1 MACKENVTASP
12 EMPASE
18 QQLAANRSNAAKSTG
33 PKSSN
38 GKAIVSTNAIKH
50 AILSDRMLVDGEKPA
65 EFRSLLQELGA
76 ALAPVGI
83 IEAALVERIAISL
96 WRQRRLV
103 RAETA
108 ALSLATEPRKIAA
121 GVSQELDLSL
131 SARLSENDLVPFD
144 RSHAKWCEG
153 VIDEFE
159 RMDDFDLEALPR
171 NAPLIHRQLKSDAD
185 SDNETVEA
193 YLGAYNEG
201 LSGYLAELIRW
212 CRKELEAA
220 RQRPKVLQ
228 LAEHFRAR
236 NLVLPVHALQLF
248 TRYQTTLD
256 NQLFKS
262 LRALREAQEWRL
274 KQAIP
279 TDDADASNLIE
290 SAA

>member
-1 MACKENVTASP
+1 MST
-12 EMPASE
+12 SE

-33 PKSSN
+33 PKTSN

-65 EFRSLLQELGA
+65 EFRELLQELNA
-76 ALAPVGI
+76 ALDPVGI
-83 IEAALVERIAISL
+83 VEVALVERVAISM
-96 WRQRRLV
+96 WRQRRLI

-108 ALSLATEPRKIAA
+108 ALALATQPKKIAA
-121 GVSQELDLSL
+121 DVSRELDLYS
-131 SARLSENDLVPFD
+131 SACITEADLVPFERD
-144 RSHAKWCEG
+144 HAKWCEG
-153 VIDEFE
+153 VLKEFE
-159 RMDDFDLEALPR
+159 ELDDFDLEALPR
-171 NAPLIHRQLKSDAD
+171 NAPLIYRQLKSDAD
-185 SDNETVEA
+185 SDNETVED
-193 YLGAYNEG
+193 YLGAYDEG
-201 LSGYLAELIRW
+201 LSGYLAELIQW
-212 CRKELEAA
+212 CRKELETAC
-220 RQRPKVLQ
+220 QRPKVLQ

-236 NLVLPVHALQLF
+236 NLVLPAHALQLF

-256 NQLFKS
+256 NQLFKA